1 VTKCAYQGEK
11 IREIEEKWIDENIKD
26 EKERMIKKI
35 ALYLTLGELGEK
47 ANCELEAVSERGL
60 CMFHDPEYWKSH
72 ADEVREEFLKLL
84 KNGKRLFVGF
94 HLPGIKF
101 PEFIKGNL
109 CMSLAKI
116 QGILDTPT
124 RFQGEVLFN
133 GATFQ
138 GITLFSETVFQGNAS
153 FDKATFQGAAL
164 FDEVTFQEE
173 ARFNEAIFQI
183 ASFHEVTFQKRAWFN
198 EVTFQE
204 EGRFDE
210 ATFQEHAWFD
220 EAIFQKDVSFV
231 RSTFQ
236 GLASFYRATFQGDT
250 RFSYLD
256 FGENG
261 LVIFESAQFK
271 NPYLVNFEVTDMSR
285 FLFLNTS
292 IEKISLRN
300 AKLHKSIL
308 RAHEL
313 LRKWPGYFTFDDV
326 IETYGRLRGNL
337 EENHRY
343 SDAGRFFVGE
353 MEARRER
360 KYYETKE
367 YWAQLKDQKIE
378 KTRKKYE
385 GDIAKQQQKSRHTIR
400 EAGRRIIM
408 HMLILKERIVFF
420 LVTSLLWLYVNIFS
434 PLALY
439 KHFSKYGESIWR
451 PIAWSILTIFLM
463 PFLFIWFGNQ
473 YLDKYFD
480 NLKLS
485 ISLFFQLAPV
495 DYREPMSILLLSIL
509 ERILGLLF
517 SALEVLA
524 LKRMLER
531 HP

>member
-1 VTKCAYQGEK
+1 MAKCAYQGEK

-35 ALYLTLGELGEK
+35 VLYLTLGELGEK
-47 ANCELEAVSERGL
+47 ANCGLEAVSERGL
-60 CMFHDPEYWKSH
+60 CIFHDPEYWKSH

-94 HLPGIKF
+94 HLPEIKF
-101 PEFIKGNL
+101 PEAVKGNL
-109 CMSLAKI
+109 YMSLAKI
-116 QGILDTPT
+116 HGDLYAST
-124 RFQGEVLFN
+124 RFQGDVWFYGAMFQGDASFE

-138 GITLFSETVFQGNAS
+138 K
-153 FDKATFQGAAL
+153 DAL
-164 FDEVTFQEE
+164 
-173 ARFNEAIFQI
+173 
-183 ASFHEVTFQKRAWFN
+183 
-198 EVTFQE
+198 
-204 EGRFDE
+204 
-210 ATFQEHAWFD
+210 
-220 EAIFQKDVSFV
+220 
-231 RSTFQ
+231 
-236 GLASFYRATFQGDT
+236 FYRATFQGNTWFEKAKFQGDASFRGAT
-250 RFSYLD
+250 FQGDISFDEATFQKDALFEEAKFQENASFDGAMFQGGVMFDEATFQGDAWFEKAKFQKDAWFGYLN
-256 FGENG
+256 FGEDG
-261 LVIFESAQFK
+261 LVIFVSAQFK
-271 NPYLVNFEVTDMSR
+271 NPYLVNFENTDMSR
-285 FLFLNTS
+285 FLFLDTS
-292 IEKISLRN
+292 IEKISLSN

-313 LRKWPGYFTFDDV
+313 LREGLENFMFTFDDV
-326 IETYGRLRGNL
+326 IETYGRLRSNL

-378 KTRKKYE
+378 EIRKKYE
-385 GDIAKQQQKSRHTIR
+385 GDAAKQQRKSRHTIR

-408 HMLILKERIVFF
+408 HVLILKEGVVFF

-439 KHFSKYGESIWR
+439 KYFSNYGESIWR
-451 PIAWSILTIFLM
+451 PIAWSIFTILLM

-495 DYREPMSILLLSIL
+495 DYRGPMSILLLSIL